1 MELYTCLF
9 IIYSYNKKILVIRY
23 IWTIT
28 EETIITRIIVME
40 PPLMGLHMRAIRL
53 CTILHNDAAMIKC

>member
-28 EETIITRIIVME
+28 EETIITSIIVME
-40 PPLMGLHMRAIRL
+40 PPLMGLYMRAIRL
-53 CTILHNDAAMIKC
+53 RTILHSDAAMTKC